1 VKRHACSVIG
11 TRQYRR
17 MVSSCARAPL
27 AGEPGN
33 IEAAGKAG
41 KQETNAS
48 DLFKVPQ
55 AAEGRETNAP
65 CRREM
70 AENMGARE
78 TNMPEEE
85 TAAVRRDGELL
96 ASASRNWRQGFATAA
111 EHLAAAELSAPPQ
124 EGAVARGILQP
135 MCLDSGAGDQMER
148 DRYRPMQPM
157 LFEPR
162 HHQRVQR
169 TGAEQRAAAGARGAS

>member
-1 VKRHACSVIG
+1 
-11 TRQYRR
+11 
-17 MVSSCARAPL
+17 VSSCARAPL

-96 ASASRNWRQGFATAA
+96 A
-111 EHLAAAELSAPPQ
+111 AAELSAPPQ

-135 MCLDSGAGDQMER
+135 MCLDSGAGGQMER